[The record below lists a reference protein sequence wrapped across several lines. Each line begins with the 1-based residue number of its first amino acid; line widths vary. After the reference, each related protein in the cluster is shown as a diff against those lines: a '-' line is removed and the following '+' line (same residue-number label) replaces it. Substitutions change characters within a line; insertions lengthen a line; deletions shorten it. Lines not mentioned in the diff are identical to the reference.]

1 MNNSVSPDTT
11 SKDNTT
17 SSPQIPSLDHGQ
29 AGAANHAVNAYSNAP
44 QAHNTPDTAHSNL
57 VASAS
62 QDTNNAQLET
72 GTTTETKPQS
82 ATADTTRAASFENEP
97 LDNAETND
105 AESSHRSESN
115 DAESSQRS
123 ESNNASGSEQQDAHD
138 KPSRTYIRL
147 KNTTAAELSQ
157 LESGRK
163 LISFTRVAAPVSLL
177 IGGVVLSGISLIC
190 SIISYLKITRV
201 LKRHRELD
209 LDDYR
214 LFIRPVKIA
223 ILMAVLAL
231 IINAAFLYVE
241 YPRILE
247 AIETGQMSALFNSGT
262 VANTVSPGTQAAP
275 QPGSTTWG

>member
-1 MNNSVSPDTT
+1 MSNSVSNDTT
-11 SKDNTT
+11 SKNNTT
-17 SSPQIPSLDHGQ
+17 SSAQMPSLDHGQ
-29 AGAANHAVNAYSNAP
+29 AGAANHAVNAYSNEP
-44 QAHNTPDTAHSNL
+44 QAHNTPETAHSNL

-62 QDTNNAQLET
+62 QDTNNAQSET
-72 GTTTETKPQS
+72 SEKIEADAQS
-82 ATADTTRAASFENEP
+82 ASADTTPAASFENEP
-97 LDNAETND
+97 RDNSETND
-105 AESSHRSESN
+105 AESSYRSET
-115 DAESSQRS
+115 
-123 ESNNASGSEQQDAHD
+123 NNASGSEQQDAHG
-138 KPSRTYIRL
+138 KPARTYIRL

-177 IGGVVLSGISLIC
+177 IGGVLLSGISLIC
-190 SIISYLKITRV
+190 AIISYLKITRV
-201 LKRHRELD
+201 LKRHTELD
-209 LDDYR
+209 LDDFR

-247 AIETGQMSALFNSGT
+247 AVETGQVSALFNSN
-262 VANTVSPGTQAAP
+262 AAPNTVSPGTQAAP

>member
-1 MNNSVSPDTT
+1 MSNSVSHDITNNKGISMSTGKIPMSEDEQTSFADTT
-11 SKDNTT
+11 
-17 SSPQIPSLDHGQ
+17 
-29 AGAANHAVNAYSNAP
+29 VNASNNAP
-44 QAHNTPDTAHSNL
+44 ELHNKPDLTHNDL
-57 VASAS
+57 PASAS
-62 QDTNNAQLET
+62 QEMNNPQHETELDTKTQNT
-72 GTTTETKPQS
+72 S
-82 ATADTTRAASFENEP
+82 ADTTHATSFENEP
-97 LDNAETND
+97 SDHSANND
-105 AESSHRSESN
+105 V
-115 DAESSQRS
+115 
-123 ESNNASGSEQQDAHD
+123 SGSEQQNAHG
-138 KPSRTYIRL
+138 KPSRRYIRL

-177 IGGVVLSGISLIC
+177 IGGVLLSGISLIC
-190 SIISYLKITRV
+190 AIISYLKITKV

-223 ILMAVLAL
+223 LLMAVLAL

-247 AIETGQMSALFNSGT
+247 AVETGQMSALFNSGT
-262 VANTVSPGTQAAP
+262 VTNTVSPGTQAAP

>member
-1 MNNSVSPDTT
+1 MSNSVSHDTT

-17 SSPQIPSLDHGQ
+17 SSPQIPPLDHGQ
-29 AGAANHAVNAYSNAP
+29 AGAANHAVNASNAP

-57 VASAS
+57 VASSS

-72 GTTTETKPQS
+72 GATTETKPQS

-115 DAESSQRS
+115 DA
-123 ESNNASGSEQQDAHD
+123 SGSEQQNAQG
-138 KPSRTYIRL
+138 KSSRTYIRL

-223 ILMAVLAL
+223 LLMAVLAL